1 MCFCGSFCLLRFHLC
16 PDAPPNFH
24 CVVTRATIRRKRES
38 HIFLFDKST
47 YVVFQWWSYLIYQT
61 AGVQTVFPEFLVCL
75 TLYKILCRF
84 RLWSRQGCLK
94 KNIWQVLSSFRKRAL
109 HPFCFLS
116 CLCRHC
122 SYGLASS
129 GQVCE
134 WTQVLFQWYLYSSR
148 YVWYGRVCCVNTKMG
163 RTPTDSGGLR
173 LVIMHNHK
181 NEEEGKIW
189 RRKLEVKYSKVGYL

>member
-1 MCFCGSFCLLRFHLC
+1 MF
-16 PDAPPNFH
+16 
-24 CVVTRATIRRKRES
+24 E
-38 HIFLFDKST
+38 
-47 YVVFQWWSYLIYQT
+47 
-61 AGVQTVFPEFLVCL
+61 
-75 TLYKILCRF
+75 
-84 RLWSRQGCLK
+84 

-173 LVIMHNHK
+173 LVIMHNHQ
-181 NEEEGKIW
+181 NEEERKIW
-189 RRKLEVKYSKVGYL
+189 KRKLEVKYPNTRKSTTFNIRIWWLVKLTMSIRCSVFRWPLSMFSTFRMSDDENSKTQPLARWNKKLLEGEHIGRCLTGRLAQSRVVSAMYHQRYLYTPL